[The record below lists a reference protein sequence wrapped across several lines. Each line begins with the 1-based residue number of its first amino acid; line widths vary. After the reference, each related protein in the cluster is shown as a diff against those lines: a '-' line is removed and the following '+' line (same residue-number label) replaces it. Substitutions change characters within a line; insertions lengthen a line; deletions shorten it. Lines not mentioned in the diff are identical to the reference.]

1 MARPNSILLGLLL
14 LFLPPTGC
22 DGEGNARGEVG
33 AGRPGSPVV
42 LGTPLLREFADR
54 IEALGT
60 AKANES
66 VVITARVTETV
77 QRVTFRDGAHVEAG
91 EVLVEL
97 TSTEESAQLD
107 EARAQHADARQR
119 YTRVV
124 DLHRQG
130 TESQSRLDEVTSQLD
145 AARARLASL
154 EARLSDRL
162 ITAPFSGVL
171 GLRAVSPGTL
181 VKPGDRITTL
191 DDIEIVKLD
200 FSVPETFL
208 SSLRTGLVIQGRSA
222 AYPERDFEGRVVA
235 IDTRLDPQTRAAMVR
250 AEIDNR
256 EQLLRP
262 GMLLTVAL
270 RANPRRSLALPESAL
285 LPQASK
291 QFALRVDDELQ
302 ATRVEVTIGRRIP
315 GYVEVLAGI
324 EATDRVVIDGAS
336 KVRPG
341 STVRVVGREVTPPDA

>member
-1 MARPNSILLGLLL
+1 
-14 LFLPPTGC
+14 
-22 DGEGNARGEVG
+22 
-33 AGRPGSPVV
+33 VV
-42 LGTPLLREFADR
+42 LGHPTPRDFADQ

-77 QRVTFRDGAHVEAG
+77 QRVTFQDGADVEAG
-91 EVLVEL
+91 DVLVEL
-97 TSTEESAQLD
+97 TSAEESAQLD

-130 TESQSRLDEVTSQLD
+130 TESQSRLDQVTSQLD

-162 ITAPFSGVL
+162 VTAPFSGVL

-191 DDIEIVKLD
+191 DDIDLIKLD
-200 FSVPETFL
+200 FSVPEAFL
-208 SSLRTGLVIQGRSA
+208 SSLRTGLVIQGRSS

-235 IDTRLDPQTRAAMVR
+235 IATRLDPRTRAAMVR
-250 AEIDNR
+250 AELANPER
-256 EQLLRP
+256 LLRP
-262 GMLLTVAL
+262 GMLLTISL
-270 RANPRRSLALPESAL
+270 RANPRRSLAVPESAL
-285 LPQASK
+285 LPQASQ
-291 QFALRVDDELQ
+291 QFAVRVDGELK
-302 ATRVEVTIGRRIP
+302 ASRVEVTIGRRVP
-315 GYVEVLAGI
+315 GYVEVLSGL

-341 STVRVVGREVTPPDA
+341 STVRVVGRADAPPDA

>member
-1 MARPNSILLGLLL
+1 
-14 LFLPPTGC
+14 
-22 DGEGNARGEVG
+22 
-33 AGRPGSPVV
+33 VV
-42 LGTPLLREFADR
+42 LGHPTPRDFADQ

-77 QRVTFRDGAHVEAG
+77 QRVTFQDGADVEAG
-91 EVLVEL
+91 DVLVEL
-97 TSTEESAQLD
+97 TS
-107 EARAQHADARQR
+107 
-119 YTRVV
+119 V

-130 TESQSRLDEVTSQLD
+130 TESESRLDEVSSQLD

-162 ITAPFSGVL
+162 VTAPFSGVL

-191 DDIEIVKLD
+191 DDIDIIKLD
-200 FSVPETFL
+200 FSVPEAFL
-208 SSLRTGLVIQGRSA
+208 SSLRTGLVIQGRSS

-235 IDTRLDPQTRAAMVR
+235 IATRLDPRTRAAMVR
-250 AEIDNR
+250 AELANPER
-256 EQLLRP
+256 LLRP
-262 GMLLTVAL
+262 GMLLTISL
-270 RANPRRSLALPESAL
+270 RANPRRSLAVPESAL
-285 LPQASK
+285 LPQASQ
-291 QFALRVDDELQ
+291 QFAVRVDGELK
-302 ATRVEVTIGRRIP
+302 ASRVEVTIGRRVP
-315 GYVEVLAGI
+315 GYVEVLSGL

-341 STVRVVGREVTPPDA
+341 STVRVVGRDDAPPDA